1 MEGRTFFNPAQIVM
15 GALTLGLLGSLI
27 NTLLLTVERRL
38 LRWRAAA

>member
-1 MEGRTFFNPAQIVM
+1 M
-15 GALTLGLLGSLI
+15 TLGLLGSLI